1 MRKST
6 SKRKLWLCLS
16 VGLVVLLFGLNA
28 ALAGQFQKP
37 QGNMTAVL
45 EALSENNS
53 LMSDARQ
60 ADSLPMTNPVANLLI
75 NDQDQALVY
84 IRVAETSDANLQALT
99 GAGADITHVSDAYK
113 TVTAYVAPSKLDAVS
128 SLAFVRNIS
137 EATKP
142 FKAQIS
148 CSGATTS
155 EGDSQLKADQARIKY
170 GVDGSGVIV
179 GVISDSFN
187 GVTASPNMDEDILSG
202 DLPGASNPCGHTT
215 PVNILVDY
223 TETDASDEG
232 RAMGQIVHDLAP
244 GAQIAFATAWG
255 GLFDFADQIRNLRS
269 TAKADIIVDD
279 VSYYSEP
286 MFQDGPVSAAITEVT
301 ADGAVYF
308 TSAGNSNEISESGN
322 NVSSCESPAYRPAA
336 CPTVYDGGS
345 EYTMGNDCHNFNTS
359 GTTPYQ
365 EFLLA
370 DQGYIRIILNWA
382 EPWYGVET
390 DFDFFLSD
398 DSGNLLAS
406 STDSNNGSSGTQTPF
421 EFISYQNTT
430 GSNQTV
436 RLYIARYSG
445 TAAPRLKYL
454 LIRAGGIYSTAFNA
468 TNSTDVFGPS
478 IFGHSG
484 ADDALSIAA
493 VPYNDASNPESFTSH
508 GYFTVYFEPVSGD
521 TASAALAAPETRL
534 KPDFAATDGGANTFF
549 GQQDAY
555 RVWRFYGTSAA
566 APHAAAVAALMLEN
580 FRNNNPGNRTAA
592 ATEFNKASVEKS
604 IEESA
609 ATVAGGGSTIT
620 GAGLTDAG
628 AAIANMNGE
637 EVTPVIPI
645 IGGGSSS
652 SNSGCFLN
660 AQ

>member
-1 MRKST
+1 MQSIFRTKI
-6 SKRKLWLCLS
+6 WLCLS
-16 VGLVVLLFGLNA
+16 VGLLGLLFGLNA
-28 ALAGQFQKP
+28 AFAGQFQKP

-53 LMSDARQ
+53 LVSDARQ
-60 ADSLPMTNPVANLLI
+60 ADSLPMNSPVANLLI

-84 IRVAETSDANLQALT
+84 IRVAETSDSNLQALT
-99 GAGADITHVSDAYK
+99 GAGADITHVSDAYR
-113 TVTAYVAPSKLDAVS
+113 TVTAYVAPSKLKDVS
-128 SLAFVRNIS
+128 SLAFVQNIS

-155 EGDSQLKADQARIKY
+155 EGDSQLKADDARTKY

-179 GVISDSFN
+179 GVLSDSFN
-187 GVTASPNMDEDILSG
+187 GVTASPNMDDDILSG

-215 PVNILVDY
+215 PVNILSDY
-223 TETDASDEG
+223 TESGASDEG

-244 GAQIAFATAWG
+244 GAQIAFATAYG
-255 GLFDFADQIRNLRS
+255 GLFDFADNIRSLRS
-269 TAKADIIVDD
+269 TANADIIVDD
-279 VSYYSEP
+279 VSYYAEP

-301 ADGAVYF
+301 EDGAVYF

-322 NVSSCESPAYRPAA
+322 NVSSCEAPAYRPTA
-336 CPTVYDGGS
+336 CPTLYDGGV
-345 EYTMGNDCHNFNTS
+345 EYTYMGSTCHNFNTT

-365 EFLLA
+365 EFLLQ
-370 DQGYIRIILNWA
+370 DQGYFITILNWA
-382 EPWYGVET
+382 EPWYGVVT
-390 DFDFFLSD
+390 DLDF
-398 DSGNLLAS
+398 LL
-406 STDSNNGSSGTQTPF
+406 TDESNNILAGSFETNTGSSGTQYPF
-421 EFISYQNTT
+421 EGFNYQNTT

-436 RLYIARYSG
+436 RLYVTRYSG
-445 TAAPRLKYL
+445 TAAPRLKYV
-454 LIRAGGIYSTAFNA
+454 LIRASGIYSTAFNA

-521 TASAALAAPETRL
+521 TASAALAAPETRM

-555 RVWRFYGTSAA
+555 RVWRFLRHLRCR
-566 APHAAAVAALMLEN
+566 AP
-580 FRNNNPGNRTAA
+580 RRGR
-592 ATEFNKASVEKS
+592 
-604 IEESA
+604 
-609 ATVAGGGSTIT
+609 GGP
-620 GAGLTDAG
+620 DAG
-628 AAIANMNGE
+628 KLPE
-637 EVTPVIPI
+637 
-645 IGGGSSS
+645 
-652 SNSGCFLN
+652 
-660 AQ
+660 